1 MKLHGIF
8 VEHILYRNV
17 SNLEEIIPK
26 IANKIA
32 NLEKQ
37 TVTVWSEQR
46 ANFM

>member
-8 VEHILYRNV
+8 VEYILYRNV
-17 SNLEEIIPK
+17 SNLDEIIPQ

-32 NLEKQ
+32 NLEKE
-37 TVTVWSEQR
+37 TVPVWSEQR